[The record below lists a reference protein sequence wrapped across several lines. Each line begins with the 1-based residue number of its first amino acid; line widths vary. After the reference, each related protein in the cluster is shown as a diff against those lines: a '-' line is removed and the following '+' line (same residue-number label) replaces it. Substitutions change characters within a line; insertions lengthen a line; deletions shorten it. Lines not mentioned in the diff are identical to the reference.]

1 MHRAARARL
10 RRRLLASTVWV
21 VAALSALPAAAAS
34 DAVAEAIAVDLPA
47 GPLDASLTALATQ
60 TRQQVLYTAD
70 LVADRTAPAL
80 KGAYTPDEAL
90 SRLLAGSGIVAR
102 RTGPDVLVLQSA
114 PPARRQPAEGSAA
127 SRPFGDDAAVAVATA
142 DPIAAAPP
150 TTLGEVTV
158 TGSNIRGAPP
168 AAPLRTFTQS
178 QLQDSGQATLVDA
191 LRALPE
197 NFAGGASEGNSLAGG
212 DGLSRNITYGSALN
226 LRGLGN
232 NATLVLLNGRR
243 VAGSGSFADFV
254 DVSMIP
260 TTAVERV
267 EILLDGASAV
277 YGADAVG
284 GVVNI
289 ILKRRFE
296 GDETQVFA
304 GVGTAGEPAQG
315 RIAHTFGRRWTGGG
329 VVLSYELQRRDAL
342 HAKDRDFSRS
352 ADLRPF
358 GGDDFR
364 VINAFPGNILG
375 PDPVSGANV
384 PRFAIPGGQP
394 GTALHPTDF
403 QAGTVNYSNPR
414 LGADILPRQTQ
425 NSVYLS
431 LDQTLGR
438 VELTADARYA
448 YRRFK
453 AYLTP
458 VVSTFTVGRGNPF
471 FVSPTGASAHSIAYN
486 WYGDLG
492 NPQNQGSAET
502 LGLSVGA
509 NAPLFGDWRGEA
521 YATFDQEIAESRGF
535 GFVNFLILAEALG
548 NIPDRAA
555 TPYNAARD
563 GFFNP
568 FNGIAGGADPNVVG
582 AIGSGRVWSRI
593 RSRVAAV
600 NLQADGAVLQLPAG
614 PLKLAVGASAR
625 RESLVRTGDNWL
637 ATPAP
642 APISNPTDAQRDV
655 VAAFA
660 EARVPLFGTGNAR
673 PGLRRLELSI
683 AGRVERYEVAGSTA
697 NPSVGVVWEPADGVR
712 LRSTFSRSFR
722 APALREQFDPAS
734 VSPTLLAD
742 GPARVRVLTLN
753 GGNPDLDP
761 ETARSWTA
769 GVDLAPARWP
779 GLKLSA
785 TFYDVRFKDRI
796 GRPAATNLSNALSDP
811 TLAPFVTRI
820 SPAANPADLALIN
833 AALASAPFVS
843 SGGAF
848 PPTDYGAIIDNRYV
862 NTTTLHV
869 RGIDVSASYA
879 FDVGADDHIGVGGA
893 VSYMLDYEQQFT
905 PSAPTVDSV
914 NVANFPLRLRGRLTA
929 DWTRGRLTLAGA
941 ANYTGRYR
949 DSRGERIGDFLSF
962 DAQVRLAP
970 AETGRL
976 KGLAVRLNVRNLFDR
991 DPPFYN
997 NTDGFAYDP
1006 ANADPIGRFVSLQL
1020 TRAW

>member
-1 MHRAARARL
+1 MYRAARASVKS
-10 RRRLLASTVWV
+10 RLLASSVWV
-21 VAALSALPAAAAS
+21 LAATSALPAAAAPN
-34 DAVAEAIAVDLPA
+34 AVQVEVAE
-47 GPLDASLTALATQ
+47 GTLDAALTSLATQ

-70 LVADRTAPAL
+70 LVANRRAPAL
-80 KGAYTPDEAL
+80 KGSYTPDEAL
-90 SRLLAGSGIVAR
+90 SRLLAGSGIVAK
-102 RTGPDVLVLQSA
+102 RTGPNVLVLQSA
-114 PPARRQPAEGSAA
+114 SAAGGQPIAGSAA
-127 SRPFGDDAAVAVATA
+127 TRPFGDDAAVATATA
-142 DPIAAAPP
+142 DQAAAGPP
-150 TTLGEVTV
+150 TTVGEVTV

-168 AAPLRTFTQS
+168 AAPLRIVSRS
-178 QLQDSGQATLVDA
+178 QLQASGHATLVDA

-197 NFAGGASEGNSLAGG
+197 NFSGGASEGNSLTGG

-243 VAGSGSFADFV
+243 VAGSGAFADFV

-267 EILLDGASAV
+267 EVLLDGASAV

-284 GVVNI
+284 GVVNV
-289 ILKRRFE
+289 ILRRKFE
-296 GDETQVFA
+296 GNETQVFA
-304 GVGTAGEPAQG
+304 GIGTTGEPAQA

-342 HAKDRDFSRS
+342 HTKDRDFSQS

-358 GGDDFR
+358 GGGDFR
-364 VINAFPGNILG
+364 VTNAFPGNILG
-375 PDPVSGANV
+375 PDPVTGGNV
-384 PRFAIPGGQP
+384 PRFAIPAGQP
-394 GTALHPTDF
+394 GTGLRPSDF

-431 LDQTLGR
+431 VDHTLGQ

-471 FVSPTGASAHSIAYN
+471 FVSPTGAATHSIAYN
-486 WYGDLG
+486 WYSDLG

-502 LGLSVGA
+502 LGLSAGA
-509 NAPLFGDWRGEA
+509 KAPLFRDWRAEA

-535 GFVNFLILAEALG
+535 GFINSLVLGEALG
-548 NIPDRAA
+548 NTADRAD

-568 FNGIAGGADPNVVG
+568 FNGIAGGNSANVVG
-582 AIGSGRVWSRI
+582 AIGSGRVWTRA
-593 RSRVAAV
+593 RSRVAALNV
-600 NLQADGAVLQLPAG
+600 QADGALLHLPG
-614 PLKLAVGASAR
+614 GVLKLAVGASAR
-625 RESLVRTGDNWL
+625 RESFVRDGSNWL
-637 ATPAP
+637 STPAP
-642 APISNPTDAQRDV
+642 VRISNPTDAERDV

-660 EARVPLFGTGNAR
+660 EARVPLFGPENSR
-673 PGLRRLELSI
+673 PGFHRLELSI
-683 AGRVERYEVAGSTA
+683 AGRVEHYEVAGSTA
-697 NPSVGVVWEPADGVR
+697 NPSVGVVWEPTEGLR

-734 VSPTLLAD
+734 VAPTLLSQ
-742 GPARVRVLTLN
+742 GPARVRALTLN

-761 ETARSWTA
+761 ETAKSWTA
-769 GVDLAPARWP
+769 GFDLAPVRWP
-779 GLKLSA
+779 GFKLSA
-785 TFYDVRFKDRI
+785 TFYDVRFEDRI
-796 GRPAATNLSNALSDP
+796 GRPAAVNLSNALTDP
-811 TLAPFVTRI
+811 SLAPFVTRI
-820 SPAANPADLALIN
+820 SPATNPADLALIN

-843 SGGAF
+843 TGGAF

-869 RGIDVSASYA
+869 RGIDLSANYA
-879 FDVGADDHIGVGGA
+879 FDVGAADHIGLGGA

-905 PSAPTVDSV
+905 PTARRVDSG
-914 NVANFPLRLRGRLTA
+914 NIANFPLRFRGRLTA
-929 DWTRGRLTLAGA
+929 DWARGRLTLAGA
-941 ANYTGRYR
+941 ANFTGRYR
-949 DSRGERIGDFLSF
+949 DSRSERIGDFVSF

-970 AETGRL
+970 AESGVL

-997 NTDGFAYDP
+997 NTEGFAYDP
-1006 ANADPIGRFVSLQL
+1006 ANADSIGRFVSLQL